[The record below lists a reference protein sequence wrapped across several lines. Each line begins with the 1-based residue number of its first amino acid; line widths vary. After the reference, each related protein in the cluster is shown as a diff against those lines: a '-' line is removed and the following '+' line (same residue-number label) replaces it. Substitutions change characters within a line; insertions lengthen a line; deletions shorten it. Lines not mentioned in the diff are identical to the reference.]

1 MTKPIKILRLIAR
14 LNIGGP
20 AIQAINLSS
29 ELSGNHYQTLLVC
42 GSLSSGEGDMTYLA
56 REKKVEPLVVKELG
70 RDISLLDDV
79 KSFFVIRKT
88 IKRFQPDILHTH
100 TAKAG
105 TMGRLAALSLRSP
118 FAFSKKIRMVHTF
131 HGHTFH
137 SYFSPLKTLFFIQIE
152 KMLGRF
158 TDKIIVLSKQQKKD
172 ICNIY
177 KIADREKVRTIP
189 LGFDLSRFGD
199 IDSTPKETIEKNTSR
214 QNLKPLRV
222 GIIGRLTAVKNHF
235 MVLETL
241 NRLRLAGKIDNF
253 KFIIIGDGELK
264 KEFVAKAYELDMINN
279 IVFNGWQEDMPSVY
293 AQLDAVALTS
303 KNEGTPVALI
313 EAMASCRPVVA
324 TAVGG
329 VPDLLGRVKETTP
342 GGFQIAERGLMV
354 QSGDAEALARALMY
368 LSENRGAMQSMIRKA
383 KEFVLANYD
392 QDRLLNDIKI
402 LYGDLLR

>member
-42 GSLSSGEGDMTYLA
+42 GSLSPGEGDMIYLA
-56 REKKVEPLVVKELG
+56 HEKKVEPLVVKEFG
-70 RDISLLDDV
+70 RNISLLNDL

-88 IKRFQPDILHTH
+88 IKQFQPDIIHTH

-105 TMGRLAALSLRSP
+105 AMGRLAALSLRCP
-118 FAFSKKIRMVHTF
+118 FASSKKNRMVHTF

-172 ICNIY
+172 ICSIY
-177 KIADREKVRTIP
+177 KIAVREKVRIIP
-189 LGFDLSRFGD
+189 LGFDLSRFGK
-199 IDSTPKETIEKNTSR
+199 INTSPKETIEKNTSR
-214 QNLKPLRV
+214 QNFKPLRV

-313 EAMASCRPVVA
+313 EAMASCRPVIA
-324 TAVGG
+324 AAVGG
-329 VPDLLGRVKETTP
+329 VPDLLGRVLEKKPE
-342 GGFQIAERGLMV
+342 GFQIAERGLMV
-354 QSGDAEALARALMY
+354 QSGDADALARALLY
-368 LSENRGAMQSMIRKA
+368 LSENRDAMQPMIQKA
-383 KEFVLANYD
+383 KGFVLTNYD
-392 QDRLLNDIKI
+392 QGRLLKDIKM
-402 LYGDLLR
+402 LYGELLG